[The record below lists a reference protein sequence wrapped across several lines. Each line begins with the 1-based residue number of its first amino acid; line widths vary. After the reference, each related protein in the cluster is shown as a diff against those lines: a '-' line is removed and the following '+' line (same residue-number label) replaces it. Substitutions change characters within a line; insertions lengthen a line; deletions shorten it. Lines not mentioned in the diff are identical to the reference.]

1 MRQLKKDTGPFHW
14 EIFESIEIMLTSY
27 LTADE
32 LAELIDCAPTSF
44 ACMRRYLVRHG
55 WPFEPNLRGFPKV
68 SRAYFDARISGT
80 VAPSALLDEAA
91 EPDFSM
97 FSQ

>member
-1 MRQLKKDTGPFHW
+1 MQTN
-14 EIFESIEIMLTSY
+14 Y

-32 LAELIDCAPTSF
+32 LAELIGCAPTSF
-44 ACMRRYLVRHG
+44 ACMRRYLERHS
-55 WPFEPNLRGFPKV
+55 WPFEPNLRGFPRV
-68 SRAYFDARISGT
+68 SRAYHDARMSGIA
-80 VAPSALLDEAA
+80 APGEPSDAAA

>member
-1 MRQLKKDTGPFHW
+1 MPTN
-14 EIFESIEIMLTSY
+14 Y

-32 LAELIDCAPTSF
+32 LAELIGCAPNSF
-44 ACMRRYLVRHG
+44 ACMRRYLDRHG
-55 WPFEPNLRGFPKV
+55 WPFEPNLRGFPRV
-68 SRAYFDARISGT
+68 SRAYHDARLSGAA
-80 VAPSALLDEAA
+80 APGTAPVVDA

>member
-1 MRQLKKDTGPFHW
+1 MPTQ
-14 EIFESIEIMLTSY
+14 Y

-32 LAELIDCAPTSF
+32 LAELIGCAPTSF
-44 ACMRRYLVRHG
+44 ACMRRYLERHS
-55 WPFEPNLRGFPKV
+55 WPFEPNLRGFPRV
-68 SRAYFDARISGT
+68 SRAYHDARMSGT
-80 VAPSALLDEAA
+80 AMAGPAPDASA

>member
-1 MRQLKKDTGPFHW
+1 MPTN
-14 EIFESIEIMLTSY
+14 Y

-32 LAELIDCAPTSF
+32 LAELIGCAPTSF
-44 ACMRRYLVRHG
+44 ACMRRYLDRHG
-55 WPFEPNLRGFPKV
+55 WPFEPNLRGFPRV
-68 SRAYFDARISGT
+68 SRAYHDARLSGAAT
-80 VAPSALLDEAA
+80 PGAAPVVDA

>member
-1 MRQLKKDTGPFHW
+1 MPT
-14 EIFESIEIMLTSY
+14 TY

-32 LAELIDCAPTSF
+32 LAELIGCAPTSF
-44 ACMRRYLVRHG
+44 ACMRRYLERHS
-55 WPFEPNLRGFPKV
+55 WPFEPNLRGFPRV
-68 SRAYFDARISGT
+68 SRAYHDTRMSG
-80 VAPSALLDEAA
+80 APAPGAPPAAAA

>member
-1 MRQLKKDTGPFHW
+1 MPTN
-14 EIFESIEIMLTSY
+14 Y

-32 LAELIDCAPTSF
+32 LAELIGCAPTSF
-44 ACMRRYLVRHG
+44 ACMRRYLDRRG
-55 WPFEPNLRGFPKV
+55 WPFEPNLRGFPRV
-68 SRAYFDARISGT
+68 SRAYHDARLSGAAAPGPTST
-80 VAPSALLDEAA
+80 VDV